1 MRKSIL
7 SELNQIS
14 VDRDRDYS
22 VENRADHV
30 INSAINLLEQID
42 KYYDSETAKDLSN
55 RLVNSIKGRDP
66 AKFSR
71 RIKKVIKESQ
81 RNNDDNIS

>member
-7 SELNQIS
+7 AELNQIS

-22 VENRADHV
+22 VQNRADHV
-30 INSAINLLEQID
+30 INSAINLLEQIE
-42 KYYDSETAKDLSN
+42 KNYDPDTAKDLSN

-66 AKFSR
+66 AKFTR
-71 RIKKVIKESQ
+71 RITKIIKENQ
-81 RNNDDNIS
+81 RSDNEPT

>member
-7 SELNQIS
+7 AELNQIS

-30 INSAINLLEQID
+30 INSAINLLEQIELH
-42 KYYDSETAKDLSN
+42 YDSDPAKDLSD

-66 AKFSR
+66 LKFSR
-71 RIKKVIKESQ
+71 GIKKVIKESQ
-81 RNNDDNIS
+81 RKDNDTTR